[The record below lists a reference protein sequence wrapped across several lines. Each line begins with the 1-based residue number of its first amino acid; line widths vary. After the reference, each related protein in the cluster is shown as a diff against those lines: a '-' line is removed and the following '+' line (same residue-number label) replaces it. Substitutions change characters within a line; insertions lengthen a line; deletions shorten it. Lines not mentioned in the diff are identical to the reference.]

1 MQEIKA
7 KNRNNYYSND
17 SVNINDLY
25 VKNMI
30 WNGILYEDTFLF
42 IISYVKYHIVKRP
55 VYVFFLKKIYIYI
68 YAYIYTNIYIYIYIY
83 I

>member
-1 MQEIKA
+1 MQEINA
-7 KNRNNYYSND
+7 KNRNNYYSNV

-30 WNGILYEDTFLF
+30 WNGILYEETFLF

-55 VYVFFLKKIYIYI
+55 VYVFFLKY
-68 YAYIYTNIYIYIYIY
+68 IYIYIYIY
-83 I
+83 VCMHIYIQI

>member
-55 VYVFFLKKIYIYI
+55 VYVFFLKKKYIYI
-68 YAYIYTNIYIYIYIY
+68 YAYIYTNIYIYIYI
-83 I
+83 